1 MAKITTK
8 GYTIDGQYKC
18 FEVHYTQKN
27 GFILKDFPGD
37 VWKLGTEHSR
47 PPHFGSETELYT
59 AVFHALLSYHEK
71 KKTQKKVIRVEL
83 KLGIHYLSN
92 RTGRGSYEGHKA
104 GIGYDFM
111 AKVSELSFPTYG
123 IELDYMICFLVEDNG
138 AKLFRAN
145 DDGTVGG
152 KLNVT
157 PKREIIIDYTP
168 ERELFMQTAMGSIE
182 KLAEMLISFFNKEDS
197 ELTQLIDSK
206 GATLFLNQTTKALLP

>member
-8 GYTIDGQYKC
+8 GYSIDGQHKF

-27 GFILKDFPGD
+27 GFTLKDFPLD
-37 VWKLGTEHSR
+37 VWKLGTEHSH
-47 PPHFGSETELYT
+47 PPHFGSENELYT
-59 AVFHALLSYHEK
+59 GVFHALLAYHEK
-71 KKTQKKVIRVEL
+71 RKTQKKVIRVEL
-83 KLGIHYLSN
+83 KLGVHYLSN
-92 RTGRGSYEGHKA
+92 RTGRGSYEGNKA
-104 GIGYDFM
+104 GIDYAFR

-145 DDGTVGG
+145 ENGTVGS

-157 PKREIIIDYTP
+157 PEREIIIDYTP
-168 ERELFMQTAMGSIE
+168 ERELFMQTAMGSIG

-206 GATLFLNQTTKALLP
+206 GATLFLNENTNPPPQ